1 MSDISNDAEYK
12 KYLIAGE
19 TQKIINENPYDL
31 VLNAYHGSGGFHD
44 GKYLIPHAREVD
56 FANRVNYSHNINVF
70 RPILDALIN
79 PVYQS
84 PPERRNESNSAEW
97 ELFSNNCD
105 LKGSNLDQFFK
116 QTAMKAKRDGVVF
129 VLMDNFQEVPKSKKE
144 ALDKRAIPYI
154 YTKKAKE
161 CIYYKID
168 KWGKL
173 SEIAFT
179 EPAGA
184 STKDKEAETYIR
196 KWTNTTWEVYKA
208 YDAVKDIFVD
218 QVEAGVNPIGR
229 LPIIK
234 VMTGDAE
241 IDPVLPLPPLYD
253 VARLQVAIY
262 NLCSEA
268 REIMR
273 KAGFPFLA
281 IPVGTGGFP
290 KEIQLGSAGI
300 LGYPMDSSNK
310 PEYISPDVSII
321 DVYTKMVSDLIEES
335 YKLGRVAGVTGV
347 LEQSG
352 RAKAWDFQATKTELS
367 ILSRV
372 MEQAERDTAEMF
384 SLWTNDQIDVTIHY
398 NEDFGVGDTME
409 DLAVV
414 ERIIALG
421 VPVDVGNLLKKDVL
435 SGYLSKYDRETRDE
449 VNQQIDNDTTN
460 ETESKKVNEESSPE

>member
-1 MSDISNDAEYK
+1 MTDISNDAEYK

-44 GKYLIPHAREVD
+44 GRYLIPHAREVD

-79 PVYQS
+79 PVYQTA
-84 PPERRNESNSAEW
+84 PERRNDSNSAEW
-97 ELFSNNCD
+97 DLFSKNCD
-105 LKGSNLDQFFK
+105 LKGSTLDQFFK
-116 QTAMKAKRDGVVF
+116 STAMKSKRDGVCF
-129 VLMDNFQEVPKSKKE
+129 VIMDNFSEVPVSKKG
-144 ALDKRAIPYI
+144 ALDGRILPYI

-161 CIYYKID
+161 CIYYKVD

-173 SEIAFT
+173 IEIAFT
-179 EPAGA
+179 EPSGE
-184 STKDKEAETYIR
+184 SVKGKDQDLYIR
-196 KWTNTTWEVYKA
+196 LWTNTEWKVYKK
-208 YDAVKDIFVD
+208 YDAGKNQFIDLV
-218 QVEAGVNPIGR
+218 QGGPNPIGR

-234 VMTGDAE
+234 VMSGDAE

-281 IPVGTGGFP
+281 IPVGSGGFP

-310 PEYISPDVSII
+310 PEYISPDTSII
-321 DVYTKMVSDLIEES
+321 KIYTEMTNELIEEA

-347 LEQSG
+347 MEQSG

-367 ILSRV
+367 ILSGV
-372 MEQAERDTAEMF
+372 MEQAERDTVELF
-384 SLWTNDQIDVTIHY
+384 SLWTNEKLDVSIHY
-398 NEDFGVGDTME
+398 NEDFGVGDTE
-409 DLAVV
+409 SDLAIV
-414 ERIIALG
+414 ERIISLG
-421 VPVDVGNLLKKDVL
+421 VPVYVSNLLKKDVL
-435 SGYLSKYDRETRDE
+435 SGYLSKYDRETRDK
-449 VNQQIDNDTTN
+449 VNDMIDADTTN
-460 ETESKKVNEESSPE
+460 